1 MFSDTFAIRNFPVE
15 GPFPYAYYSAK
26 TQNILNHSNIFIS
39 VLNIFD
45 TKICYNISIDI
56 TFSKCKRDEGGAI
69 ASSCQVSL
77 TFTAIVI
84 TITTTIIIILIIFTT
99 ITPIISSISISS
111 SSSGVII
118 TSIIIAIVIISINST
133 SIIIPPGRGLGPS
146 LP

>member
-77 TFTAIVI
+77 TFTAIMI
-84 TITTTIIIILIIFTT
+84 TIATIIIIVVSLT
-99 ITPIISSISISS
+99 
-111 SSSGVII
+111 I

>member
-26 TQNILNHSNIFIS
+26 TQNIWNHPNIFIS

-69 ASSCQVSL
+69 ASSCQVFL
-77 TFTAIVI
+77 PFTAIMI
-84 TITTTIIIILIIFTT
+84 TIATIIIIVVSLT
-99 ITPIISSISISS
+99 
-111 SSSGVII
+111 I